1 MVPASVLVQEGET
14 VMNVASLATIEANSI
29 PEPNS
34 GCWIWLSTL
43 DGDGYAK
50 MKFGGKNRRV
60 ARVAYQ
66 CTYGDI
72 PAELVIDH
80 LCRVRPCVNP
90 AHLDLVTNRENTMR
104 GETLA
109 ALNAAKTQCPQG
121 HEYSWCGKR
130 RYCKTCNRISMRQ
143 RRAKLRRL

>member
-1 MVPASVLVQEGET
+1 
-14 VMNVASLATIEANSI
+14 MNVASLATIEANSI

-50 MKFGGKNRRV
+50 MKFSGKNKRV

-66 CTYGDI
+66 CTNGDI
-72 PAELVIDH
+72 PAGLVIDH

-90 AHLDLVTNRENTMR
+90 AHLEIVTNRENTMR

-109 ALNAAKTQCPQG
+109 ALNAAKTHCPYG
-121 HEYSWCGKR
+121 HEYGWCGER
-130 RYCKTCNRISMRQ
+130 RYCKTCNRLSARRQ
-143 RRAKLRRL
+143 RAKLRRM